1 VQRMRAQFTPSKKLW
16 LLISPAPRREPNLFM
31 GFFTRR
37 PLIKSFADSGTRLAV
52 AFEAGNS
59 NGRDTTLVKVSSL
72 STPLNGVLEYRSSY
86 RKIPNVHQSTELPW
100 PSPYQ
105 KKKTKTLQ
113 KLVTRY
119 VHKKKGPCTRFL
131 QETSTKLPV
140 SESV

>member
-16 LLISPAPRREPNLFM
+16 LLISPAPLREPNLFM

-52 AFEAGNS
+52 VFEAGKS
-59 NGRDTTLVKVSSL
+59 NGCDTTLVKVSSL
-72 STPLNGVLEYRSSY
+72 SPPLNGVLEYRSSY

-100 PSPYQ
+100 PSPDQ
-105 KKKTKTLQ
+105 KKKK
-113 KLVTRY
+113 KIVKIGTRY

-131 QETSTKLPV
+131 QKTSTKLPV